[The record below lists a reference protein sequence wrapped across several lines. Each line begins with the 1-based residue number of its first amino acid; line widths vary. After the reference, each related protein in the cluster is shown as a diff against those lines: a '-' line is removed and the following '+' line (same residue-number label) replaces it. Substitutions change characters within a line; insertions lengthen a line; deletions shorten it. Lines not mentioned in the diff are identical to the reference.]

1 MRSGLFFVPFAVFN
15 SRKCPVDRLWCM
27 LKANVVVLQ
36 FLLLTAIFGQSGHHI
51 VLTNDHLSVSLGNH
65 VGVLEDSLNQYADFN
80 EILAAPD
87 DAFQLGDE
95 PIINFDFTASR
106 YWLRFS
112 VTNQSDFT
120 HFITEFGR
128 PVTNIAEYFELEN
141 GDLIHHFISGDDYAY
156 DEKEI
161 LHPKN
166 IFPLEMR
173 KGATKTFYVKLES
186 DGELL
191 FTPVFFHE
199 RMVFFAQDFKDQF
212 KNGFYYGLIALVVI
226 IYFFFFVF
234 LRDKAYLFY
243 ILYAFSQ
250 GVLQFS
256 LDGYSHHHFVP
267 QGGYLASHILLVF
280 AGLTVIFL
288 LTYVNNFLRL
298 KDHSKKIWRV
308 FNISRFLMGAIIV
321 LSLIPGEPYE
331 LSFPIINGASLFSV
345 LLAAYSII
353 RLRVKG
359 VKVDFFFALA
369 FMILI
374 VGGVVFIL
382 GNLSIVGDKI
392 ISLGALKISSALE
405 FVVLSISM
413 SNKYGKLQREKEEAQ
428 RLAFE
433 NLQEKN
439 QLMDESNV
447 RLEKQVRERTHEIE
461 LQKEAL
467 GKSREE
473 ILSSIKYAQRIQ
485 QAILPSDEDVRQLLP
500 ESFIFYRP
508 KDVVSGDFYFIES
521 TKTSAE
527 SPVEYVIFAA
537 VDCTGHGVPGAFMS
551 IVGNNLLTQSLT
563 EESVNSPGE
572 ALAFLNVGV
581 HNTLRQNIEGKNV
594 RDGMD
599 IAMCS
604 VNIEAKKLIFSGA
617 KNPLYIIRKKEH
629 VKVDELPTDLLIS
642 SETER
647 LVLMQIKGDKQAIG
661 YSFQDFKPYQNHYI
675 DLFEGD
681 EILVFTDGYAD
692 QFGGE
697 EEKKYN
703 YKRFRDLL
711 LSIYAVPMAEKNSYL
726 EKEFDNWRGANEQI
740 DDVLVIGVKI

>member
-1 MRSGLFFVPFAVFN
+1 
-15 SRKCPVDRLWCM
+15 M
-27 LKANVVVLQ
+27 LKASIVVIQ
-36 FLLLTAIFGQSGHHI
+36 FLMLTAIFGQSSNQI
-51 VLTNDHLSVSLGNH
+51 LLTNDQLSVSQGNH
-65 VGVLEDSLNQYADFN
+65 VGVLEDSLDQYVDFN
-80 EILAAPD
+80 EILKAPD
-87 DAFQLGDE
+87 DAFHLGDE

-112 VTNQSDFT
+112 VTNQSDFS
-120 HFITEFGR
+120 HFISEFGR
-128 PVTNIAEYFELEN
+128 PVTNKVEYYELEN
-141 GDLIHHFISGDDYAY
+141 GQLINHFISGDDYSYY
-156 DEKEI
+156 DKEI

-166 IFPLEMR
+166 IFPLEIR
-173 KGATKTFYVKLES
+173 KGETKTFYIKLES

-212 KNGFYYGLIALVVI
+212 KNGFYYGLIVLVVI
-226 IYFFFFVF
+226 IYFFFFIF

-267 QGGYLASHILLVF
+267 EGGYFASHILLIF

-298 KDHSKKIWRV
+298 KDYSKKLWRV
-308 FNISRFLMGAIIV
+308 FYISRFLMGAIIV
-321 LSLIPGEPYE
+321 LSLIPGKPYE

-345 LLAAYSII
+345 LLAAYSIV
-353 RLRVKG
+353 RLRIKG
-359 VKVDFFFALA
+359 IKVDFFFAFA

-392 ISLGALKISSALE
+392 ISLGALKISSAVE

-433 NLQEKN
+433 NLREKN

-447 RLEKQVRERTHEIE
+447 RLENQVRERTYEIE

-485 QAILPSDEDVRQLLP
+485 QAILPSDEDVLRLLP
-500 ESFIFYRP
+500 KSFIFYRP
-508 KDVVSGDFYFIES
+508 KDVVSGDFYFIE
-521 TKTSAE
+521 KAE
-527 SPVEYVIFAA
+527 TTTDTPVKYVIFAA

-551 IVGNNLLTQSLT
+551 IVGNNLLSQCLT
-563 EESVNSPGE
+563 EKSVNSPAE
-572 ALAFLNVGV
+572 ALAFLNAGV
-581 HNTLRQNIEGKNV
+581 HNTLRQNVEGKNV

-604 VNIEAKKLIFSGA
+604 VNIEEKKLIFAGA
-617 KNPLYIIRKKEH
+617 KNPLYIIRKKEY
-629 VKVDELPTDLLIS
+629 VKVDELPDKAIISNETD
-642 SETER
+642 E
-647 LVLMQIKGDKQAIG
+647 LVLIQIKGDKQAIG
-661 YSFQDFKPYQNHYI
+661 YSSQDFKPYRNHYV

-692 QFGGE
+692 QFGGAD
-697 EEKKYN
+697 EKKYN
-703 YKRFRDLL
+703 YRRFRDLL
-711 LSIYAVPMAEKNSYL
+711 LSLYTVPMADKNERL
-726 EKEFDNWRGANEQI
+726 GKEFDTWRGTNEQI
-740 DDVLVIGVKI
+740 DDVLVIGVKV